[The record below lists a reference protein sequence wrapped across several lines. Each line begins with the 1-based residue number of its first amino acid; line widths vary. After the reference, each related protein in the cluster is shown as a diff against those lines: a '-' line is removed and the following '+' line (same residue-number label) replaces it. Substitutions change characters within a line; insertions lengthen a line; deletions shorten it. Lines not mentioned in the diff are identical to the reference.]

1 MLSYKQLQEDFK
13 RLIENNKLSH
23 AYLFF
28 GENENE
34 KIVFAQALANFLE
47 NKIFEKPT
55 KLLKETLIISTN
67 NNAEDRKNDP
77 RKSESIGID
86 DIRFLKNFLWQK
98 PTSSSRRIVI
108 ITKAEYLTPQAQNA
122 ALKIVEEPPASALI
136 IFIVKNYES
145 LLPTLSSRLQKIYF
159 PANIDKQASNPSV
172 KKTKK
177 IDLSKSIEKAIEDN
191 QIDDFFKNLISQLAQ
206 NPIKNSRQLK
216 EVLNRLTLIK
226 QLNTNKKL
234 QLRALKSYL
243 QN

>member
-1 MLSYKQLQEDFK
+1 MKNYEQLINNFK
-13 RLIENNKLSH
+13 ILALENRLSH

-67 NNAEDRKNDP
+67 NNTKPKKSELQ
-77 RKSESIGID
+77 KSESIGID

-98 PTSSSRRIVI
+98 PTSSNRRTVI
-108 ITKAEYLTPQAQNA
+108 ITKAEYLTPEAQNA

-159 PANIDKQASNPSV
+159 PTNRDKQTSNPSV

-177 IDLSKSIEKAIEDN
+177 IDLSNIEKVIEDN
-191 QIDDFFKNLISQLAQ
+191 QIDDLFKNLISQLAQ
-206 NPIKNSRQLK
+206 NPIKNSRPLK
-216 EVLNRLTLIK
+216 EILNRLTLIK